1 MSKHKDLFNKIID
14 LEKKEESYAI
24 ATVFMVNGSSSGKVG
39 DKALYDKKGV
49 RIIGYIGGGC
59 IENRVGAT
67 AKEAIFDEE
76 PKIVN
81 INLDSDEMGM
91 GIPCG
96 GYMSVIIEP
105 QLVLPTILIRGTGNV
120 VEVLSQMAHTLKFK
134 VVIQTSEEEADRFPY
149 AEMIITNPLEI
160 DDIDFK
166 LDYFVLATH
175 HRDDDKI
182 SLQALKKKIPY
193 VAVLASGKKTQII
206 TDYLQNHG
214 ISEKDMEN
222 FHAPAGL
229 DLEAKSPEEIALS
242 IISEIVMH
250 RNGGTGHPLRS
261 ITSIELSKEKS

>member
-14 LEKKEESYAI
+14 LEKKEESYAF

-105 QLVLPTILIRGTGNV
+105 HMTDSSILIRGEGRI
-120 VEVLSQMAHTLKFK
+120 VEVLCSMAKLLNFKITIHTSKDNIHSSKSNHELYPD
-134 VVIQTSEEEADRFPY
+134 ADK
-149 AEMIITNPLEI
+149 IITENLNIE
-160 DDIDFK
+160 DID
-166 LDYFVLATH
+166 
-175 HRDDDKI
+175 
-182 SLQALKKKIPY
+182 
-193 VAVLASGKKTQII
+193 
-206 TDYLQNHG
+206 
-214 ISEKDMEN
+214 
-222 FHAPAGL
+222 
-229 DLEAKSPEEIALS
+229 
-242 IISEIVMH
+242 
-250 RNGGTGHPLRS
+250 
-261 ITSIELSKEKS
+261 

>member
-1 MSKHKDLFNKIID
+1 MSKHNGLFNTIID
-14 LEKKEESYAI
+14 LEKKDENYAI

-39 DKALYDKKGV
+39 DKVLYDKNGN

-59 IENRVGAT
+59 IENRVAAT
-67 AKEAIFDEE
+67 VKEAIIDGE

-96 GYMSVIIEP
+96 GYMSIIIEP

-120 VEVLSQMAHTLKFK
+120 VEVLSELAHTLKFK
-134 VVIQTSEEEADRFPY
+134 VVIQTPEEEADRFPY
-149 AEMIITNPLEI
+149 AEIITNHLEI

-193 VAVLASGKKTQII
+193 VAVLASRKKTQII
-206 TDYLQNHG
+206 TDYLRNHG

-261 ITSIELSKEKS
+261 IKSIELSKEKS

>member
-1 MSKHKDLFNKIID
+1 
-14 LEKKEESYAI
+14 
-24 ATVFMVNGSSSGKVG
+24 
-39 DKALYDKKGV
+39 
-49 RIIGYIGGGC
+49 
-59 IENRVGAT
+59 
-67 AKEAIFDEE
+67 
-76 PKIVN
+76 
-81 INLDSDEMGM
+81 
-91 GIPCG
+91 
-96 GYMSVIIEP
+96 
-105 QLVLPTILIRGTGNV
+105 
-120 VEVLSQMAHTLKFK
+120 
-134 VVIQTSEEEADRFPY
+134 
-149 AEMIITNPLEI
+149 MIITNPLEI

-206 TDYLQNHG
+206 TDYLRNHG
-214 ISEKDMEN
+214 ISDKDMEK

-229 DLEAKSPEEIALS
+229 DLEAKTPEEIALS